1 MLERTLVLVKPDA
14 VKRRLIGKV
23 LSYFEAELTIAELR
37 VWSLVVPTSLLALH
51 YKEHK
56 GKPFYPALLQFMA
69 SGPLVAAIIR
79 GDDAVRRVREIVGAT
94 DPVGAKRGTIRS
106 DFGWVGH
113 AWSKLPQNL
122 VHASDSLE
130 SAQRE
135 LGLWFPPETML
146 Y

>member
-23 LSYFEAELTIAELR
+23 LSYFESELTIAELR
-37 VWSLVVPTSLLALH
+37 VWSPAAPLSLLTLH

-56 GKPFYPALLQFMA
+56 GKPFYLALLQFMA
-69 SGPLVAAIIR
+69 SEPLVAAIIE
-79 GDDAVRRVREIVGAT
+79 GYDAVCRVREIVGAT

-113 AWSKLPQNL
+113 RWSERPQNL
-122 VHASDSLE
+122 VHASDSLD

-135 LGLWFPPETML
+135 LGLWFPPESML